1 MDKALKQLI
10 ENTAD
15 AILVADKQGLIR
27 YWNIG
32 AERMFGYSAAE
43 AVAQSLDLIIPE
55 NLRARHWQ
63 GYFRVMETGQTKY
76 LTERLASPG
85 ARKDGSRLSLEF
97 SMVLLRDEQGGV
109 EGCATIMRD
118 VTGRW
123 HKEKELK
130 ERLANCE
137 KQLSINT

>member
-1 MDKALKQLI
+1 M
-10 ENTAD
+10 
-15 AILVADKQGLIR
+15 
-27 YWNIG
+27 
-32 AERMFGYSAAE
+32 
-43 AVAQSLDLIIPE
+43 
-55 NLRARHWQ
+55 
-63 GYFRVMETGQTKY
+63 METGQTRF
-76 LTERLASPG
+76 LTERLTSPG

-97 SMVLLRDEQGGV
+97 SMVVLRDEQGGV